1 MQPEFWRESWELGGT
16 KTSFHRPDIHPFVR
30 AYTPDYFLREQRVLV
45 PLCGKDN
52 ALIWFRDR
60 AAHVVGIELVSKA
73 IEQFFQEHNLS
84 YRKTADGRYEAE
96 GITIFNRNIFEMTPA
111 EIGRVDLVYD
121 RAALVALPEDLRQL
135 YRQKIDEFMHIGSK
149 CLLITLEFQPYL
161 GATPPF
167 SITPEEVQSYY
178 SDRYII
184 DHVEKQEQPEHRMVQ
199 KFNLDFLKEHGFFL
213 TKTAEKKTKNFFY
226 SWQFRTP
233 PKERSMASELGK
245 C

>member
-1 MQPEFWRESWELGGT
+1 MQPEFWLESWKLGGT
-16 KTSFHRPDIHPFVR
+16 KTSFHRPDVHPFVR
-30 AYTPDYFLREQRVLV
+30 AYTPDYFLRGQRVLV

-52 ALIWFRDR
+52 ALMWFRDR
-60 AAHVVGIELVSKA
+60 AEGVVGIELASKA
-73 IEQFFQEHNLS
+73 IEQFFQEHNLA
-84 YRKTADGRYEAE
+84 YHKTADGRYEAE
-96 GITIFNRNIFEMTPA
+96 GITIFNRNILEMKPA

-135 YRQKIDEFMHIGSK
+135 YRQKIDEFMRIGSK

-184 DHVEKQEQPEHRMVQ
+184 DHIEKQEQPEHRMVQ

-213 TKTAEKKTKNFFY
+213 TKTAEKKTKKYFN
-226 SWQFRTP
+226 SWQFKIPNQEQSQSIEIR
-233 PKERSMASELGK
+233 
-245 C
+245 